1 MGGKNEIGAKIV
13 LGGEKQF
20 KTAISDINK
29 SLTMMSSE
37 LKKTEETCKGN
48 ANSLEALSAKQE
60 ILTKMLQEQQKKVNA
75 SQEALSKAQ
84 KEYDK
89 VGESLTDLYVDFEKA
104 TDQLQELEQI
114 YGESSEEVAKQRK
127 EVEKLQTAIAKGEQN
142 YRSAGNEVKDWET
155 KLNKAQTEVIK
166 TNRALSQNEKYLD
179 EAKGSVDGCARSID
193 KYGKQIKESGSKTKS
208 ATNGIEDLADEI
220 ESAADAMDDGAES
233 ASMFGEMLSAN
244 LASAAIETGVG
255 AIKDGISSAIE
266 GILEYDAAAQQLQA
280 SIGASAAEMEKYRS
294 VIEDINKDAYGESFD
309 DIADAVST
317 VKRNMGELNE
327 ADLKNVS
334 ENCIALR
341 DTFGYEY
348 QESIN
353 TVKALMK
360 NFGVTSDEAFNLLVQ
375 GAQSGIDQNGN
386 MLDVLNEYGP
396 KFADM
401 GFGAEEMFN
410 ALANGVKSGI
420 FDVDKLGDAINE
432 FSIRVKDGTADN
444 AFKNLGLDADEMKR
458 KFGEGGTSAQEAFQ
472 TVVKALNSTEDPLA
486 QNKAGVEL
494 FGTMW
499 EDTGGKAILALQNT
513 QGEISAS
520 KSAMQ
525 ELNDV
530 KYDDIGSRI
539 AALGRQ
545 IKGEVQDR
553 LENLLP
559 IASNG
564 LEFIAENFDGV
575 ETATIGL
582 GTAILANAFFKSET
596 FSTISGAIGTITTKI
611 TGAGGLKAALV
622 ALASNN
628 PFFAISLAIGGVVA
642 GIKLLVDNIE
652 LPVNKTQELVEK
664 ANTLNEES
672 DQLLEKVEQSRELW
686 ETNNQGIEDQEAY
699 ANDLATELMNLVDKT
714 ERSISENARLKQ
726 IMSELNT
733 LYPNLALTIDDQ
745 TGSLKLNG
753 EEYGNVEEA
762 IRAVISASSDYA
774 KIEENEKRINDIRA
788 ERSDLEKKLADARA
802 QEAEQAEYLKGLEK
816 ERADLSKITGETQE
830 EIIAKSYDEAQNIE
844 LEKVNDEISKTNDSL
859 EETRATCEE
868 LENGIKAL
876 DDEEKGLAE
885 TNKAMAQS
893 TEETAE
899 QMDGAG
905 ESAVNM
911 AQMAA
916 GAADTMKLST
926 EVSVKAQK
934 EALESLQGK
943 YNEMRSSIEEDLK
956 NKINPYEIFEVES
969 ENSEDWLTTEK
980 MTANMQENIQTLEE
994 YQANLERARRAVD
1007 EGIIDP
1013 EYYKHL
1019 LDMGLDGAATL
1030 RHITHT
1036 LDDLGDAEGVREL
1049 SDTYM
1054 EMQSTLD
1061 GTSDLI
1067 ASEQAVWSG
1076 FLETIG
1082 SAPEEFDELQKSFE
1096 DATTALSEA
1105 GTPASESV
1113 KMMFQE
1119 MLNTARESGIAIPEG
1134 LAEGLA
1140 SGEISIE
1147 DAAATLQGA
1156 MQGTFDF
1163 LAQMAQEQ
1171 GIAIPE
1177 ELAAAIK
1184 SGGPEMADAINTLI
1198 KMISEGSIYNKL
1210 RKAMSSAAEAVG
1222 DSSEEFS
1229 QEAQNAF
1236 LAIVET
1242 AEKYGIKIDE
1252 SLINGIS
1259 SGSTALTDAT
1269 DIIQETVTSG
1279 LDTLIADAEALG
1291 VKFPEGLKA
1300 GVEEGSGY
1308 TAEAMAMIDESIQ
1321 EKTNDLTAKMKEMGI
1336 EIPAELQAGIDAG
1349 GSAAIDAI
1357 EKLNALIEE
1366 KQSETTETAEKI
1378 GKDNGDAQAKGTQ
1391 EKEGVVSEAG
1401 KNLANSGVS
1410 GAASTRTSWQQEGS
1424 TLGQMLASGISNS
1437 GATVNAAGGGAA
1449 YAGINSARA
1458 QYNGYYDAGNY
1469 LARGLAEGIRSGGYL
1484 VERAADDIARRGV
1497 DVAKSILS
1505 SGSRSLGQD
1514 TMEAVSA
1521 ELNKI
1526 NGRIEEIVEQA
1537 NKATIPGRFTRQAKA
1552 QMEKNFGVSRLDKNG
1567 VKKSTEQ
1574 YYKEIYGAAAKWLS
1588 EYKKQHGLT
1597 LTEETKFWSL
1607 MMGEV
1612 EKGTQAY
1619 YQVQANLSS
1628 ARFRKDIKNPLSNNF
1643 GVKKT
1648 DEDGKAKPAD
1658 DYYNEMIS
1666 AAKNWLDN
1674 YKITH
1679 DVSLQYEEYYWTQV
1693 QKKVAKG
1700 SDAWYDAQK
1709 KITQL
1714 QKEKQK
1720 ELLSAS
1726 QTALDQYKTYYKV
1739 SEYAE
1744 VQYWHIVRQQF
1755 KEGTEERIEAD
1766 KKYFEAKQA
1775 YNDKLIEL
1783 NEKYVKSSD
1792 EIKAKVKEQAA
1803 EMRQAYED
1811 TVNERAESIYN
1822 SFGLFDEFY
1831 SESDHGDVL
1840 LNNLRNQVAGYADW
1854 ELQLEKL
1861 KNKGVSEELLEKLQ
1875 AMGPEASAS
1884 LHALNELT
1892 AAQLQE
1898 YQELWQKKHD
1908 LAMSQSQKENEGLRE
1923 ETEKEIEQMVEE
1935 SKEEILKLRE
1945 EYLKAVAEVQEKIEQ
1960 PLKNIAANTKKIG
1973 EDITAQLIA
1982 GITSGATK
1990 NDMTVQLEKS
2000 AGSVT
2005 EALKEI
2011 PEETKTIGE
2020 EALENLLEELINQ
2033 AKIEEFTKKAVEQ
2046 VSAAVKTEI
2055 ERDAFLQTVLEN
2067 TTAKVASVSEMES
2080 RMNQISVSTNSRMA
2094 ETNDTNR
2101 ALSQICDLLQAY
2113 IPYLAQRQQ
2122 IIFDVDDAVNALQP
2136 GISHVTATNTRRKR

>member
-1 MGGKNEIGAKIV
+1 M
-13 LGGEKQF
+13 
-20 KTAISDINK
+20 
-29 SLTMMSSE
+29 
-37 LKKTEETCKGN
+37 
-48 ANSLEALSAKQE
+48 
-60 ILTKMLQEQQKKVNA
+60 QK
-75 SQEALSKAQ
+75 
-84 KEYDK
+84 
-89 VGESLTDLYVDFEKA
+89 
-104 TDQLQELEQI
+104 
-114 YGESSEEVAKQRK
+114 
-127 EVEKLQTAIAKGEQN
+127 
-142 YRSAGNEVKDWET
+142 
-155 KLNKAQTEVIK
+155 
-166 TNRALSQNEKYLD
+166 
-179 EAKGSVDGCARSID
+179 
-193 KYGKQIKESGSKTKS
+193 
-208 ATNGIEDLADEI
+208 
-220 ESAADAMDDGAES
+220 
-233 ASMFGEMLSAN
+233 
-244 LASAAIETGVG
+244 
-255 AIKDGISSAIE
+255 
-266 GILEYDAAAQQLQA
+266 
-280 SIGASAAEMEKYRS
+280 
-294 VIEDINKDAYGESFD
+294 
-309 DIADAVST
+309 
-317 VKRNMGELNE
+317 
-327 ADLKNVS
+327 
-334 ENCIALR
+334 
-341 DTFGYEY
+341 
-348 QESIN
+348 
-353 TVKALMK
+353 
-360 NFGVTSDEAFNLLVQ
+360 
-375 GAQSGIDQNGN
+375 
-386 MLDVLNEYGP
+386 
-396 KFADM
+396 
-401 GFGAEEMFN
+401 
-410 ALANGVKSGI
+410 
-420 FDVDKLGDAINE
+420 
-432 FSIRVKDGTADN
+432 
-444 AFKNLGLDADEMKR
+444 
-458 KFGEGGTSAQEAFQ
+458 
-472 TVVKALNSTEDPLA
+472 
-486 QNKAGVEL
+486 
-494 FGTMW
+494 
-499 EDTGGKAILALQNT
+499 
-513 QGEISAS
+513 
-520 KSAMQ
+520 
-525 ELNDV
+525 
-530 KYDDIGSRI
+530 
-539 AALGRQ
+539 
-545 IKGEVQDR
+545 
-553 LENLLP
+553 
-559 IASNG
+559 
-564 LEFIAENFDGV
+564 
-575 ETATIGL
+575 
-582 GTAILANAFFKSET
+582 
-596 FSTISGAIGTITTKI
+596 
-611 TGAGGLKAALV
+611 
-622 ALASNN
+622 
-628 PFFAISLAIGGVVA
+628 
-642 GIKLLVDNIE
+642 
-652 LPVNKTQELVEK
+652 
-664 ANTLNEES
+664 
-672 DQLLEKVEQSRELW
+672 
-686 ETNNQGIEDQEAY
+686 
-699 ANDLATELMNLVDKT
+699 
-714 ERSISENARLKQ
+714 
-726 IMSELNT
+726 
-733 LYPNLALTIDDQ
+733 
-745 TGSLKLNG
+745 
-753 EEYGNVEEA
+753 
-762 IRAVISASSDYA
+762 
-774 KIEENEKRINDIRA
+774 
-788 ERSDLEKKLADARA
+788 
-802 QEAEQAEYLKGLEK
+802 
-816 ERADLSKITGETQE
+816 
-830 EIIAKSYDEAQNIE
+830 
-844 LEKVNDEISKTNDSL
+844 
-859 EETRATCEE
+859 
-868 LENGIKAL
+868 
-876 DDEEKGLAE
+876 
-885 TNKAMAQS
+885 
-893 TEETAE
+893 
-899 QMDGAG
+899 
-905 ESAVNM
+905 
-911 AQMAA
+911 
-916 GAADTMKLST
+916 
-926 EVSVKAQK
+926 
-934 EALESLQGK
+934 
-943 YNEMRSSIEEDLK
+943 
-956 NKINPYEIFEVES
+956 
-969 ENSEDWLTTEK
+969 
-980 MTANMQENIQTLEE
+980 NIQTLEE

-1134 LAEGLA
+1134 LAAGLA

-1366 KQSETTETAEKI
+1366 KQSATTETAEKI

-1628 ARFRKDIKNPLSNNF
+1628 ARFRKDIKNPLSNDF

-1666 AAKNWLDN
+1666 AA
-1674 YKITH
+1674 
-1679 DVSLQYEEYYWTQV
+1679 
-1693 QKKVAKG
+1693 
-1700 SDAWYDAQK
+1700 
-1709 KITQL
+1709 
-1714 QKEKQK
+1714 
-1720 ELLSAS
+1720 
-1726 QTALDQYKTYYKV
+1726 
-1739 SEYAE
+1739 
-1744 VQYWHIVRQQF
+1744 
-1755 KEGTEERIEAD
+1755 
-1766 KKYFEAKQA
+1766 
-1775 YNDKLIEL
+1775 
-1783 NEKYVKSSD
+1783 
-1792 EIKAKVKEQAA
+1792 
-1803 EMRQAYED
+1803 
-1811 TVNERAESIYN
+1811 
-1822 SFGLFDEFY
+1822 
-1831 SESDHGDVL
+1831 
-1840 LNNLRNQVAGYADW
+1840 
-1854 ELQLEKL
+1854 
-1861 KNKGVSEELLEKLQ
+1861 
-1875 AMGPEASAS
+1875 
-1884 LHALNELT
+1884 
-1892 AAQLQE
+1892 
-1898 YQELWQKKHD
+1898 
-1908 LAMSQSQKENEGLRE
+1908 
-1923 ETEKEIEQMVEE
+1923 
-1935 SKEEILKLRE
+1935 
-1945 EYLKAVAEVQEKIEQ
+1945 
-1960 PLKNIAANTKKIG
+1960 
-1973 EDITAQLIA
+1973 
-1982 GITSGATK
+1982 
-1990 NDMTVQLEKS
+1990 
-2000 AGSVT
+2000 
-2005 EALKEI
+2005 
-2011 PEETKTIGE
+2011 
-2020 EALENLLEELINQ
+2020 
-2033 AKIEEFTKKAVEQ
+2033 
-2046 VSAAVKTEI
+2046 
-2055 ERDAFLQTVLEN
+2055 
-2067 TTAKVASVSEMES
+2067 
-2080 RMNQISVSTNSRMA
+2080 
-2094 ETNDTNR
+2094 
-2101 ALSQICDLLQAY
+2101 
-2113 IPYLAQRQQ
+2113 
-2122 IIFDVDDAVNALQP
+2122 
-2136 GISHVTATNTRRKR
+2136 